1 MKTKDPTRWIITKD
15 GEAIG
20 AYASKGLAIAARRR
34 SGGIIDRIRIDRP
47 AEAELYKNLVWKSI
61 R

>member
-1 MKTKDPTRWIITKD
+1 MTQKSSTRWIIKKD
-15 GEAIG
+15 GEAV
-20 AYASKGLAIAARRR
+20 AAFPSKGLAIAARRR